1 MSILRS
7 LPRLKDTGLI
17 GSVGER
23 ETIWEKAPVCCPPSP
38 ILPIFSVLVQSKVFA
53 LVLLGRDDLEVIVM
67 KVCHMREALFI

>member
-23 ETIWEKAPVCCPPSP
+23 ETIWEKAPVCPPSS